1 MLWMSKLWITENVKD
16 DYVIYDRRNK
26 TLDSVSG
33 KDKNVSVMPW
43 CEKEFKSL
51 QKILWRCF
59 I

>member
-1 MLWMSKLWITENVKD
+1 MSKLWITENVKD
-16 DYVIYDRRNK
+16 DHVIYDRRNK

-51 QKILWRCF
+51 QKIPWRCF